1 MAAMGTL
8 ALLASCSNEELP
20 ALAGNDG
27 SITFTAS
34 LPADNLSRAYGDG
47 EVAKT
52 LHYAVYESGSD
63 AVVFASDAEIGRAHV

>member
-34 LPADNLSRAYGDG
+34 LPADNLSRATAT
-47 EVAKT
+47 AKVPQDPA
-52 LHYAVYESGSD
+52 LSVYESGSD
-63 AVVFASDAEIGRAHV
+63 A